1 MALLKALQFVF
12 KLSKSS
18 SILCINRLYR
28 SFPPS
33 PRYKTVSRRAGALSS
48 DSFFRRSSYFL
59 PDRYR
64 HNTTTKFTVSTLQ
77 KHIIMGSGGSIESLT
92 QQAIDLDISGK
103 DIDTPRGVSAK
114 DEVRRLRALLM
125 ETSNKTI
132 QAIARARFDELDT
145 DNSGFLENEE
155 LGKVTDWVMLH
166 FGSKLGTDPVAVRSR
181 IMARL
186 DANGDG
192 KLDPAEFLDLFNII
206 VQRMTMMERAR
217 VKFAEFD
224 ADKSGFLEAKEIDE
238 VITWTL
244 QAFPSDSNVDT
255 YRERLMKQ
263 IDRNGDGKLD
273 MKEFLILFE
282 DMLVRTELMGRART
296 KFEELDADKSG
307 MLEKAELD
315 KVADWVLEAYT
326 EKSIEER
333 SSFKATLLKRI
344 DVNGDG
350 KLSLQEFSVCFDEI
364 LQRMD
369 LIARAKKEFERLDSD
384 HSGFL
389 EKNELA
395 IVLAEWGKSIIDE
408 LKIDTTADIDELLS
422 KVDVNGDGKLS
433 LLEFVPLFDAC
444 IAKSGVWASTAI

>member
-1 MALLKALQFVF
+1 
-12 KLSKSS
+12 
-18 SILCINRLYR
+18 
-28 SFPPS
+28 
-33 PRYKTVSRRAGALSS
+33 
-48 DSFFRRSSYFL
+48 
-59 PDRYR
+59 
-64 HNTTTKFTVSTLQ
+64 
-77 KHIIMGSGGSIESLT
+77 MGSGGSIESLT

-307 MLEKAELD
+307 MLEKTELD

>member
-1 MALLKALQFVF
+1 MNWIQNNLLIEFIWCWAIRLSTNQLLDQQWLGPVPVLQ
-12 KLSKSS
+12 
-18 SILCINRLYR
+18 
-28 SFPPS
+28 
-33 PRYKTVSRRAGALSS
+33 RA
-48 DSFFRRSSYFL
+48 
-59 PDRYR
+59 
-64 HNTTTKFTVSTLQ
+64 
-77 KHIIMGSGGSIESLT
+77 
-92 QQAIDLDISGK
+92 
-103 DIDTPRGVSAK
+103 
-114 DEVRRLRALLM
+114 
-125 ETSNKTI
+125 
-132 QAIARARFDELDT
+132 
-145 DNSGFLENEE
+145 
-155 LGKVTDWVMLH
+155 
-166 FGSKLGTDPVAVRSR
+166 
-181 IMARL
+181 
-186 DANGDG
+186 
-192 KLDPAEFLDLFNII
+192 
-206 VQRMTMMERAR
+206 
-217 VKFAEFD
+217 KFAEFD

-282 DMLVRTELMGRART
+282 DMLVRTELMGRAKT

-307 MLEKAELD
+307 MLEKTELD

-444 IAKSGVWASTAI
+444 IAKSGVWASTAM

>member
-1 MALLKALQFVF
+1 M
-12 KLSKSS
+12 
-18 SILCINRLYR
+18 
-28 SFPPS
+28 
-33 PRYKTVSRRAGALSS
+33 GA
-48 DSFFRRSSYFL
+48 
-59 PDRYR
+59 
-64 HNTTTKFTVSTLQ
+64 
-77 KHIIMGSGGSIESLT
+77 GGSIESLT
-92 QQAIDLDISGK
+92 QQAIDLDVSGK
-103 DIDTPRGVSAK
+103 DIDTPRGISAK

-166 FGSKLGTDPVAVRSR
+166 FGNKLGTDPVAVRSR

-192 KLDPAEFLDLFNII
+192 KLDPQEFLDLFNII

-273 MKEFLILFE
+273 LKEFLILFE
-282 DMLVRTELMGRART
+282 DMLIRTELMGRARS

-333 SSFKATLLKRI
+333 ASFKATLLKRI

-384 HSGFL
+384 NSGYL

-408 LKIDTTADIDELLS
+408 LKIDTTADIDELLL
-422 KVDVNGDGKLS
+422 KVDANGDGKLS

-444 IAKSGVWASTAI
+444 IAKSGVWASTAM

>member
-1 MALLKALQFVF
+1 
-12 KLSKSS
+12 
-18 SILCINRLYR
+18 
-28 SFPPS
+28 
-33 PRYKTVSRRAGALSS
+33 
-48 DSFFRRSSYFL
+48 
-59 PDRYR
+59 
-64 HNTTTKFTVSTLQ
+64 
-77 KHIIMGSGGSIESLT
+77 
-92 QQAIDLDISGK
+92 
-103 DIDTPRGVSAK
+103 
-114 DEVRRLRALLM
+114 
-125 ETSNKTI
+125 
-132 QAIARARFDELDT
+132 
-145 DNSGFLENEE
+145 
-155 LGKVTDWVMLH
+155 
-166 FGSKLGTDPVAVRSR
+166 
-181 IMARL
+181 
-186 DANGDG
+186 
-192 KLDPAEFLDLFNII
+192 
-206 VQRMTMMERAR
+206 MTMMERAR

-282 DMLVRTELMGRART
+282 DMLVRTELMTRARS

-395 IVLAEWGKSIIDE
+395 IVLAEWGKSIINE

-433 LLEFVPLFDAC
+433 LLEFVPLFDVC
-444 IAKSGVWASTAI
+444 IAKSGVWASTAM

>member
-1 MALLKALQFVF
+1 M
-12 KLSKSS
+12 
-18 SILCINRLYR
+18 
-28 SFPPS
+28 
-33 PRYKTVSRRAGALSS
+33 GAS
-48 DSFFRRSSYFL
+48 
-59 PDRYR
+59 
-64 HNTTTKFTVSTLQ
+64 
-77 KHIIMGSGGSIESLT
+77 GSIESLT
-92 QQAIDLDISGK
+92 QQTIDLDISGK

-132 QAIARARFDELDT
+132 QAIARARFDELDS
-145 DNSGFLENEE
+145 DNSGYLENEE

-166 FGSKLGTDPVAVRSR
+166 FGDKLGTDPVAVRSR

-192 KLDPAEFLDLFNII
+192 KLDPQEFLALFNII

-217 VKFAEFD
+217 VKFGEFD
-224 ADKSGFLEAKEIDE
+224 VDKSGFLEAKEIDE
-238 VITWTL
+238 VISWTL

-273 MKEFLILFE
+273 IKEFLTLFE
-282 DMLVRTELMGRART
+282 DMLVRTELMGRAKT

-307 MLEKAELD
+307 SLEKAELD

-333 SSFKATLLKRI
+333 AGFKATLLKRI

-369 LIARAKKEFERLDSD
+369 LIARAKKEFERLDGD
-384 HSGFL
+384 KSGFL
-389 EKNELA
+389 EKNELQ
-395 IVLAEWGKSIIDE
+395 IVLAEWGKSITDE
-408 LKIDTTADIDELLS
+408 LKIDATADIEELLS

-433 LLEFVPLFDAC
+433 LMEFVPLFDSC
-444 IAKSGVWASTAI
+444 VAKSGVWASTAM

>member
-1 MALLKALQFVF
+1 
-12 KLSKSS
+12 
-18 SILCINRLYR
+18 
-28 SFPPS
+28 
-33 PRYKTVSRRAGALSS
+33 
-48 DSFFRRSSYFL
+48 
-59 PDRYR
+59 
-64 HNTTTKFTVSTLQ
+64 
-77 KHIIMGSGGSIESLT
+77 MGSGGSIESLT

-395 IVLAEWGKSIIDE
+395 IVLAEWGKSIINE

-433 LLEFVPLFDAC
+433 LLEFVPLFDVC
-444 IAKSGVWASTAI
+444 IAKSGVWASTAM

>member
-1 MALLKALQFVF
+1 
-12 KLSKSS
+12 
-18 SILCINRLYR
+18 
-28 SFPPS
+28 
-33 PRYKTVSRRAGALSS
+33 
-48 DSFFRRSSYFL
+48 
-59 PDRYR
+59 
-64 HNTTTKFTVSTLQ
+64 
-77 KHIIMGSGGSIESLT
+77 MGSGGSIESLT

-395 IVLAEWGKSIIDE
+395 IVLAEWGKSIINE

>member
-1 MALLKALQFVF
+1 MMQ
-12 KLSKSS
+12 
-18 SILCINRLYR
+18 I
-28 SFPPS
+28 
-33 PRYKTVSRRAGALSS
+33 
-48 DSFFRRSSYFL
+48 
-59 PDRYR
+59 DR
-64 HNTTTKFTVSTLQ
+64 
-77 KHIIMGSGGSIESLT
+77 
-92 QQAIDLDISGK
+92 
-103 DIDTPRGVSAK
+103 
-114 DEVRRLRALLM
+114 
-125 ETSNKTI
+125 
-132 QAIARARFDELDT
+132 
-145 DNSGFLENEE
+145 
-155 LGKVTDWVMLH
+155 
-166 FGSKLGTDPVAVRSR
+166 
-181 IMARL
+181 
-186 DANGDG
+186 NGDG
-192 KLDPAEFLDLFNII
+192 
-206 VQRMTMMERAR
+206 
-217 VKFAEFD
+217 
-224 ADKSGFLEAKEIDE
+224 
-238 VITWTL
+238 
-244 QAFPSDSNVDT
+244 
-255 YRERLMKQ
+255 ERLMMQ

-408 LKIDTTADIDELLS
+408 LKNLS
-422 KVDVNGDGKLS
+422 QD
-433 LLEFVPLFDAC
+433 
-444 IAKSGVWASTAI
+444 

>member
-1 MALLKALQFVF
+1 
-12 KLSKSS
+12 
-18 SILCINRLYR
+18 
-28 SFPPS
+28 
-33 PRYKTVSRRAGALSS
+33 
-48 DSFFRRSSYFL
+48 
-59 PDRYR
+59 
-64 HNTTTKFTVSTLQ
+64 
-77 KHIIMGSGGSIESLT
+77 MGSGGSIESLT

-444 IAKSGVWASTAI
+444 IAKSGVWASTAM